1 MDSRLHD
8 DSTPMTCGAWKGKPL
23 DGKSVIQQIGRFAK
37 GSYLTVPECGTVP
50 IRSTYDTEVA
60 WVPNGGFV
68 LDSGRTYGAT
78 RDALVTIL
86 CTVSTVADIT

>member
-37 GSYLTVPECGTVP
+37 GSILPYLSAVPHQYGVLTIQRSHGFQMADLFSIQAELTVQQGT
-50 IRSTYDTEVA
+50 R
-60 WVPNGGFV
+60 
-68 LDSGRTYGAT
+68 
-78 RDALVTIL
+78 
-86 CTVSTVADIT
+86 